1 MAGIGDFFLLRNHE
15 LDWWPHSPLL
25 PSKEGPLT
33 MTNSEALKELK
44 VVLSWLDDNNQEMAE
59 RLWNVI
65 ITLLNNQ
72 EDDVT

>member
-1 MAGIGDFFLLRNHE
+1 
-15 LDWWPHSPLL
+15 
-25 PSKEGPLT
+25 